1 MAKGSGG
8 GTRDRHRR
16 RDVRLPRPGFARGL
30 AMAAAGPARRPPE
43 DAKPVFVQR
52 REGGAGCVKRP
63 PLPCS
68 RDPVTRRALELDAL
82 AAILP
87 MDRRDRLAEILTDDD
102 VATLKHLAKEGMGEN
117 SLRAL
122 ASDLAYLEAWA
133 LAATGTPLPWP
144 APGGAGVEI
153 RGAASV
159 GPGPPGHRSGSRH
172 AGGDRRGLRAEGLL
186 RADGP
191 HAPATV
197 RRRLSSWATL
207 HHWKGVAGP
216 FRSPALRSAI
226 RLAVRAT
233 ARPRT
238 RKSQKAVT
246 ADVLETLLATCASDR
261 LADARDAA
269 LLLVAFAS
277 GGRRR
282 SEVAGLRVEQL
293 IAEAPV
299 ASDPS
304 DPNSSKLPCLSIRL
318 GRTKT
323 TGADAD
329 ARVFLVGR
337 PVAALREWLSRAD
350 IVKGPV
356 FRAIDQW
363 GGLDDKA
370 LTPQSVNAI
379 LKRRIALAGLDPK
392 EFSAHGLRAGYLTE
406 AARRGVSLP
415 EAMQQSQH
423 RSVQQAASYYNE
435 AERRQGR
442 AARLVE

>member
-1 MAKGSGG
+1 MTTS
-8 GTRDRHRR
+8 
-16 RDVRLPRPGFARGL
+16 RP
-30 AMAAAGPARRPPE
+30 
-43 DAKPVFVQR
+43 
-52 REGGAGCVKRP
+52 
-63 PLPCS
+63 S
-68 RDPVTRRALELDAL
+68 S
-82 AAILP
+82 IS
-87 MDRRDRLAEILTDDD
+87 
-102 VATLKHLAKEGMGEN
+102 AKEGMGEN

-144 APGGAGVEI
+144 APEALAFKFVA
-153 RGAASV
+153 RHLWD
-159 GPGPPGHRSGSRH
+159 PGPPGHRSGHGMPDISPRFCAPRGCCARTARTRPRRC
-172 AGGDRRGLRAEGLL
+172 AGACPAGRPCIIGKAWQVRSDRRRCVPRSGSRCAPRRGRGPGRAE
-186 RADGP
+186 
-191 HAPATV
+191 
-197 RRRLSSWATL
+197 
-207 HHWKGVAGP
+207 
-216 FRSPALRSAI
+216 
-226 RLAVRAT
+226 
-233 ARPRT
+233 
-238 RKSQKAVT
+238 KAVT

-299 ASDPS
+299 PADPS
-304 DPNSSKLPCLSIRL
+304 DPKSAALPCLSIRL

-323 TGADAD
+323 TEADAD

-350 IVKGPV
+350 ILKGPV

-370 LTPQSVNAI
+370 LTPQSVNGI
-379 LKRRIALAGLDPK
+379 LKRRIGLAGLDPK
-392 EFSAHGLRAGYLTE
+392 AFSAHGLRAGYLTE

-442 AARLVE
+442 AARLI